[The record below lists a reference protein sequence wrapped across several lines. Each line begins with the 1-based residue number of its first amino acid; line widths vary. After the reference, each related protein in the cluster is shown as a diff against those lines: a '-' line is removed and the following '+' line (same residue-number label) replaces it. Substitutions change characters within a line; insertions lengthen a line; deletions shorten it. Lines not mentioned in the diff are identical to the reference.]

1 MSAITRWMWVLGC
14 AALVAACATR
24 SPKGGDGTRPAWRIV
39 SLGCAQDAGY
49 PHLGC
54 FKSCCERARAGGR
67 RESVAAL
74 AVESVDSG
82 DWWLV
87 DATPDLP
94 AQIHGRGRMPKG
106 ILLTHAH
113 IGHYTGLMY
122 LGREGMGARGMP
134 VFASRKM
141 ARFLTDNAPWSQLV
155 ALGNIR
161 ITEFDDG
168 VPFELGS
175 GMRVVPHAV
184 PHRNEFAD
192 THAFAFEDVL
202 YVPDIDR
209 WEDWRTEGTS
219 TGEMRRPFDAWKT
232 LVVDGTFFDGGEL
245 PGRNMKE
252 IPHPTVVRT
261 LELLADSRTTPTVWF
276 THLNHTNPLWDK
288 GSSASSRLAAEG
300 CRVAY
305 AGLEL
310 WRTPHE

>member
-1 MSAITRWMWVLGC
+1 MSSMTRWLWVLGC
-14 AALVAACATR
+14 AVLVAACATR
-24 SPKGGDGTRPAWRIV
+24 PPSTVGATRPTWRIV
-39 SLGCAQDAGY
+39 SLGCAQDAGF

-54 FKSCCERARAGGR
+54 FKPCCERARVAGR

-82 DWWLV
+82 DWWLI

-94 AQIHGRGRMPKG
+94 AQIHARGRMPKG

-122 LGREGMGARGMP
+122 LGREGMGTRGMR
-134 VFASRKM
+134 VYASRRM

-155 ALGNIR
+155 ALGNILF
-161 ITEFDDG
+161 TEFDDG
-168 VPFELGS
+168 VPFDLKP

-192 THAFAFEDVL
+192 THAFAFEDLL

-209 WEDWRTEGTS
+209 WEDWRTEGMS
-219 TGEMRRPFDAWKT
+219 AGAFRRPFEEWKT

-252 IPHPTVVRT
+252 IPHPTVART
-261 LELLADSRTTPTVWF
+261 MELLADSRATPIVWF
-276 THLNHTNPLWDK
+276 THLNHTNPLWDSGSRASVLLASK
-288 GSSASSRLAAEG
+288 GY
-300 CRVAY
+300 RVAY

-310 WRTPHE
+310 WRTPDE

>member
-1 MSAITRWMWVLGC
+1 MDRDARRCGRRRGLRDASAV
-14 AALVAACATR
+14 
-24 SPKGGDGTRPAWRIV
+24 GDGVGRRDWRLV
-39 SLGCAQDAGY
+39 SLGCAQDAGF

-54 FKSCCERARAGGR
+54 FKPCCERARAEGR

-74 AVESVDSG
+74 AVESVESG

-94 AQIHGRGRMPKG
+94 AQIHSRGRLPKG

-122 LGREGMGARGMP
+122 LGREGMGARGMS
-134 VFASRKM
+134 VYASRRM

-161 ITEFDDG
+161 ITTFDDG
-168 VPFELGS
+168 VPFDLGP

-192 THAFAFEDVL
+192 THAFAFEDAL

-209 WEDWRTEGTS
+209 REDWRTETMGR
-219 TGEMRRPFDAWKT
+219 GDFRRPWEEWKT
-232 LVVDGTFFDGGEL
+232 LIVDGTFFDGAEL
-245 PGRNMKE
+245 PDA
-252 IPHPTVVRT
+252 I
-261 LELLADSRTTPTVWF
+261 
-276 THLNHTNPLWDK
+276 
-288 GSSASSRLAAEG
+288 
-300 CRVAY
+300 
-305 AGLEL
+305 
-310 WRTPHE
+310 